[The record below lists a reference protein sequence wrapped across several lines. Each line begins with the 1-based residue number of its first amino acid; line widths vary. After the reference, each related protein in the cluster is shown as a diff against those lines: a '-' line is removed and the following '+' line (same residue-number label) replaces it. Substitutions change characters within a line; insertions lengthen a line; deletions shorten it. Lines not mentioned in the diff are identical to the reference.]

1 MDVNE
6 LMKEYELDFSLFS
19 ETDERLRAFNKL
31 SDPQKIILVLY
42 AELKS
47 YRKVGKILG
56 FSHQWVAKYLTG
68 IKKVFYEG
76 IDRN

>member
-31 SDPQKIILVLY
+31 SDPQKIILILY

-47 YRKVGKILG
+47 YRKVGKVLG
-56 FSHQWVAKYLTG
+56 FSHQ
-68 IKKVFYEG
+68 
-76 IDRN
+76 